1 MNVFEQKNAE
11 LVTEFD
17 RYVREH
23 PDFAE
28 RIPDHALVAML
39 VEGDE
44 AFNRWSQEGAKRQAE
59 KDQPIV
65 KIKRIQPIRSRIQ
78 EIDLSLK
85 LAGQG
90 SSVVHF
96 PAQNQG
102 VTIPKHSIRLA
113 LPRPDRVQS
122 MQLCG
127 SKIQ

>member
-28 RIPDHALVAML
+28 RIPDNALVAVL

-44 AFNRWSQEGAKRQAE
+44 EFNRWSEAGAKRQAE
-59 KDQPIV
+59 KGQAIVYV

-78 EIDLSLK
+78 EMEIS
-85 LAGQG
+85 A
-90 SSVVHF
+90 
-96 PAQNQG
+96 
-102 VTIPKHSIRLA
+102 
-113 LPRPDRVQS
+113 
-122 MQLCG
+122 
-127 SKIQ
+127 

>member
-28 RIPDHALVAML
+28 RIPDNALVAML

-44 AFNRWSQEGAKRQAE
+44 AFNQWSQEGAKRQAE
-59 KDQPIV
+59 QPIVYV

-78 EIDLSLK
+78 EIELS
-85 LAGQG
+85 A
-90 SSVVHF
+90 
-96 PAQNQG
+96 
-102 VTIPKHSIRLA
+102 
-113 LPRPDRVQS
+113 
-122 MQLCG
+122 
-127 SKIQ
+127 